1 MNHDGFPC
9 VKKDANRHRSNCVER
24 KDNKKLGPIV
34 KFPWKMS
41 VFASL
46 GLLCSVVAF
55 LLMMPTITTSAA
67 MPEGLK
73 GHEMAGCQHYEQ
85 SFIVAGP
92 QGGMT
97 RTFTKEAGCNGGVWV
112 QFPNK
117 PYDMNVMVC
126 IHENGKIVRCESQQN
141 WFTPMSFTD
150 NGEKMVDSLT
160 AGTVFSVMFAADN
173 AGEPTGEGYIAI
185 DY

>member
-1 MNHDGFPC
+1 LEP
-9 VKKDANRHRSNCVER
+9 V
-24 KDNKKLGPIV
+24 L

-67 MPEGLK
+67 MPMGLK
-73 GHEMAGCQHYEQ
+73 GHAMAGCQHYEQ
-85 SFIVAGP
+85 NFEIAGP
-92 QGGMT
+92 QEEVT
-97 RTFTKEAGCNGGVWV
+97 PALTKEAGCNGGVWV

-117 PYDMNVMVC
+117 PYDMNVVVC
-126 IHENGKIVRCESQQN
+126 IHENGKIEKSERCESQQN
-141 WFTPMSFTD
+141 WFSPMPFTD
-150 NGEKMVDSLT
+150 NGEKMVDTLP
-160 AGTVFSVMFAADN
+160 AGTVFSVMFTADN
-173 AGEPTGEGYIAI
+173 ASESTGYGQIAV